1 VTATVTPAPATHE
14 PPARRRAPSVRRR
27 RLVGNLVA
35 TVVASVIGLLFVLP
49 FLWMLSSSLKDLS
62 EIYQFPPRLIPER
75 IQWTNYIDAWN
86 ALPFDIFFANSFIVS
101 VTTTVGVVFTCSLAG
116 YSFARLRY
124 PGRNQIFLA
133 YLATMMI
140 PFPVLMVPLFV
151 IMRNLHLVDTLWSLI
166 LPAIFTPAGTFLMR
180 QFILTLPRELE
191 EAARVDGCGFFGIY
205 WRIVLPLM
213 KPVIATLAIFT
224 FLGSWNEF
232 LWPLI
237 SISSIENKTLPLGLT
252 MFQSQLSGR
261 TPWNQ
266 VMASATFTIIPVLI
280 LFVLGQKYYVK
291 GIVTT
296 GLKG

>member
-1 VTATVTPAPATHE
+1 MTTTLTRSSSRTRSSIR
-14 PPARRRAPSVRRR
+14 RRRAIGDVI
-27 RLVGNLVA
+27 A
-35 TVVASVIGLLFVLP
+35 TITASIIGLLFVIP

-62 EIYQFPPRLIPER
+62 EVYEFPPRLIPR
-75 IQWTNYIDAWN
+75 DIKWSNYIDAWN
-86 ALPFDIFFANSFIVS
+86 ALPFNVFFLNSFIVAIA
-101 VTTTVGVVFTCSLAG
+101 TTAGVVFTCSLAG

-124 PGRNQIFLA
+124 PGRDKIFLA

-140 PFPVLMVPLFV
+140 PFPVLMIPLFV

-166 LPAIFTPAGTFLMR
+166 LPAVFTPAGTFLMR

-237 SISSIENKTLPLGLT
+237 SISSIEHKTLPLGLT

-280 LFVLGQKYYVK
+280 IFVLGQKYYVK
-291 GIVTT
+291 GIITT
-296 GLKG
+296 GIKG

>member
-1 VTATVTPAPATHE
+1 MTTVTTRPPAGAEPAPV
-14 PPARRRAPSVRRR
+14 RRGSMRRR
-27 RLVGNLVA
+27 RRIGDAVA
-35 TVVASVIGLLFVLP
+35 TVAAAVIGLVFLTP

-62 EIYQFPPRLIPER
+62 EIYQFPPSLIPAD
-75 IQWTNYIDAWN
+75 IKWSNYADAWN
-86 ALPFDIFFANSFIVS
+86 ALPFNVFFTNSFIVA
-101 VTTTVGVVFTCSLAG
+101 VATTIGVVLTCSLAG

-124 PGRNQIFLA
+124 PGRDQIFLA

-151 IMRNLHLVDTLWSLI
+151 IMKNLHLVDSLWSLV

-237 SISSIENKTLPLGLT
+237 SISSVENKTLPLGLT

-266 VMASATFTIIPVLI
+266 VMAAATFTIVPVLI

-296 GLKG
+296 GIKG

>member
-1 VTATVTPAPATHE
+1 MTTTLPKPTAQTDSL
-14 PPARRRAPSVRRR
+14 RRHSVRRR
-27 RLVGNLVA
+27 RRVGNVVA
-35 TVVASVIGLLFVLP
+35 TVGASVIGLLFVLP
-49 FLWMLSSSLKDLS
+49 FLWMVSSSLKDLS
-62 EIYQFPPRLIPER
+62 EVYEFPPKLIPREFR
-75 IQWTNYIDAWN
+75 WSNYADAWN
-86 ALPFDIFFANSFIVS
+86 ALPFNIFFLNSFIVAAA
-101 VTTTVGVVFTCSLAG
+101 TTLGVVLTCSLAG

-124 PGRNQIFLA
+124 PGRDKIFLA
-133 YLATMMI
+133 YLATMMV

-151 IMRNLHLVDTLWSLI
+151 IMRNLHLVDTLWSLV

-280 LFVLGQKYYVK
+280 LFVLGQKYYIK

-296 GLKG
+296 GIKG

>member
-1 VTATVTPAPATHE
+1 MATATATSLRSRLQQKR
-14 PPARRRAPSVRRR
+14 ARRKI
-27 RLVGNLVA
+27 GNVA
-35 TVVASVIGLLFVLP
+35 AFLVASVIGLLFFIP
-49 FLWMLSSSLKDLS
+49 FAWMVSTSLKDIS
-62 EIYQFPPRLIPER
+62 EVYAFPPKFLPKVLK
-75 IQWTNYIDAWN
+75 WSNYSDAWH
-86 ALPFDIFFANSFIVS
+86 ALPFNVFFLNSIFVAV
-101 VTTTVGVVFTCSLAG
+101 VTTVGVVLTSSMAG

-124 PGRNQIFLA
+124 PGRDKLFLA
-133 YLATMMI
+133 YLGTLMI

-151 IMRNLHLVDTLWSLI
+151 IMKNLQLVDNLWSLI

-191 EAARVDGCGFFGIY
+191 ESARVDGCGFFGIY

-213 KPVIATLAIFT
+213 KPVLATLAIFT

-237 SISSIENKTLPLGLT
+237 TISSIENKTLPLGLT
-252 MFQSQLSGR
+252 MFQSRVAGR
-261 TPWNQ
+261 TPWDQ

-280 LFVLGQKYYVK
+280 VFILGQKYYVR

-296 GLKG
+296 GIKG

>member
-1 VTATVTPAPATHE
+1 MITNGMTDVRS
-14 PPARRRAPSVRRR
+14 ARPGHRRPLGNTVRRR
-27 RLVGNLVA
+27 IGNLLA
-35 TVVASVIGLLFVLP
+35 TIAASLIGIAFLVP
-49 FLWMLSSSLKDLS
+49 FAWMVSNSLKSLA
-62 EIYQFPPRLIPER
+62 EIYQFPPRFLPAVPL
-75 IQWTNYIDAWN
+75 WSNYVDAWN
-86 ALPFDIFFANSFIVS
+86 ALPFDRFFLNSLIVS
-101 VTTTVGVVFTCSLAG
+101 LATTAGVIITCSLAG

-124 PGRNQIFLA
+124 PGRDKIFLA

-151 IMRNLHLVDTLWSLI
+151 IMKNLQLVDTLWALI

-191 EAARVDGCGFFGIY
+191 EAARVDGCSFFGIY

-213 KPVIATLAIFT
+213 KPVIATLGIFT

-237 SISSIENKTLPLGLT
+237 TINSIDNKTLPLGLT
-252 MFQSQLSGR
+252 MFQSRLSGR
-261 TPWNQ
+261 TPWNE

-280 LFVLGQKYYVK
+280 LFVVGQKYYVK

>member
-1 VTATVTPAPATHE
+1 MTTISRVDAGRH
-14 PPARRRAPSVRRR
+14 PSVRRR
-27 RLVGNLVA
+27 RIVGNIVA
-35 TVVASVIGLLFVLP
+35 TIAASIIGLLFVLP
-49 FLWMLSSSLKDLS
+49 FLWMVSSSLKDLS
-62 EIYQFPPRLIPER
+62 EVYEFPPKLIPREVK
-75 IQWTNYIDAWN
+75 WSNYADAWN
-86 ALPFDIFFANSFIVS
+86 ALPFDIFFFNSFLVS
-101 VTTTVGVVFTCSLAG
+101 IATTLGVLLTCSLAG

-124 PGRNQIFLA
+124 PGRDKIFLA
-133 YLATMMI
+133 YLATMMV

-151 IMRNLHLVDTLWSLI
+151 IMRNLQLVDTLASLI

-296 GLKG
+296 GIKG

>member
-1 VTATVTPAPATHE
+1 MATAAATSLRSKLQQNRT
-14 PPARRRAPSVRRR
+14 RRKI
-27 RLVGNLVA
+27 GNVA
-35 TVVASVIGLLFVLP
+35 AFVVASVIGLLFFIP
-49 FLWMLSSSLKDLS
+49 FAWMVSTSLKDIS
-62 EIYQFPPRLIPER
+62 EVYAFPPKFLP
-75 IQWTNYIDAWN
+75 QALKWSNYTDAWH
-86 ALPFDIFFANSFIVS
+86 ALPFNVFFLNSVFVA
-101 VTTTVGVVFTCSLAG
+101 VVTTVGVVLTSSMAG

-124 PGRNQIFLA
+124 PGRDKLFLA
-133 YLATMMI
+133 YLGTMMI

-151 IMRNLHLVDTLWSLI
+151 IMKNLQLVDNLWSLI

-191 EAARVDGCGFFGIY
+191 ESARVDGCGFFGIY

-213 KPVIATLAIFT
+213 KPVLATLAIFT

-237 SISSIENKTLPLGLT
+237 TISSIENKTLPLGLT
-252 MFQSQLSGR
+252 MFQSRVAGR
-261 TPWNQ
+261 TPWDQ

-280 LFVLGQKYYVK
+280 VFIVGQKYYVR

-296 GLKG
+296 GIKG

>member
-1 VTATVTPAPATHE
+1 VGTIVEPRPAMTRTPLRP
-14 PPARRRAPSVRRR
+14 RSRSMRRR
-27 RLVGNLVA
+27 RLVGDIFAIIGA
-35 TVVASVIGLLFVLP
+35 TIIGVIFATP
-49 FLWMLSSSLKDLS
+49 FLWMVSSSLKDIS
-62 EIYQFPPRLIPER
+62 EIYGFPPKFIPESFK
-75 IQWTNYIDAWN
+75 WSNYVDAWR
-86 ALPFDIFFANSFIVS
+86 ALPFKTFFLNSIIVS
-101 VTTTVGVVFTCSLAG
+101 SLTTFGAVLSCSLAG

-124 PGRNQIFLA
+124 PGRDKIFLA

-151 IMRNLHLVDTLWSLI
+151 IMKNLGLVDTLWSLI

-191 EAARVDGCGFFGIY
+191 EAARVDGCGFFGVY

-237 SISSIENKTLPLGLT
+237 SISSIDHKTLPLGLT
-252 MFQSQLSGR
+252 MFQSRIAGR

-266 VMASATFTIIPVLI
+266 VMASATFTIVPVLV

>member
-1 VTATVTPAPATHE
+1 MATAAATSLRSKLQQNRT
-14 PPARRRAPSVRRR
+14 RRKI
-27 RLVGNLVA
+27 GNVA
-35 TVVASVIGLLFVLP
+35 AFVVASVIGLLFFIP
-49 FLWMLSSSLKDLS
+49 FAWMVSTSLKDIS
-62 EIYQFPPRLIPER
+62 EVYAFPPKFLPKALK
-75 IQWTNYIDAWN
+75 WSNYTDAWH
-86 ALPFDIFFANSFIVS
+86 ALPFNIFFLNSIFVS
-101 VTTTVGVVFTCSLAG
+101 VVTTVGVVLTSSMAG

-124 PGRNQIFLA
+124 PGRDKLFLA
-133 YLATMMI
+133 YLGTLMI

-151 IMRNLHLVDTLWSLI
+151 IMKNLQLVDNLWSLI

-191 EAARVDGCGFFGIY
+191 ESARVDGCGFFGIY

-213 KPVIATLAIFT
+213 KPVLATLAIFT

-237 SISSIENKTLPLGLT
+237 TISSIENKTLPLGLT
-252 MFQSQLSGR
+252 MFQSRVAGR
-261 TPWNQ
+261 TPWDQ

-280 LFVLGQKYYVK
+280 VFILGQKYYVR

-296 GLKG
+296 GIKG

>member
-1 VTATVTPAPATHE
+1 MATAAATSLRSKLQQNRT
-14 PPARRRAPSVRRR
+14 RRKI
-27 RLVGNLVA
+27 GNVA
-35 TVVASVIGLLFVLP
+35 AFVVASVIGLLFFIP
-49 FLWMLSSSLKDLS
+49 FAWMVSTSLKDIS
-62 EIYQFPPRLIPER
+62 EVYAFPPKFLPKALK
-75 IQWTNYIDAWN
+75 WSNYTDAWH
-86 ALPFDIFFANSFIVS
+86 ALPFNIFFLNSIFVS
-101 VTTTVGVVFTCSLAG
+101 VVTTVGVVLTSSMAG

-124 PGRNQIFLA
+124 PGRDKLFLA
-133 YLATMMI
+133 YLGTMMI

-151 IMRNLHLVDTLWSLI
+151 IMKNLQLVDNLWSLI

-191 EAARVDGCGFFGIY
+191 ESARVDGCGFFGIY

-213 KPVIATLAIFT
+213 KPVLATLAIFT

-237 SISSIENKTLPLGLT
+237 TISSIENKTLPLGLT
-252 MFQSQLSGR
+252 MFQSRVAGR
-261 TPWNQ
+261 TPWDQ

-280 LFVLGQKYYVK
+280 VFILGQKYYVR

-296 GLKG
+296 GIKG

>member
-1 VTATVTPAPATHE
+1 MKVRASAPQQ
-14 PPARRRAPSVRRR
+14 RRR
-27 RLVGNLVA
+27 RRRMRRTIGNVIA
-35 TVVASVIGLLFVLP
+35 TIAASIIGAAFFIP
-49 FLWMLSSSLKDLS
+49 FAWMVSSSLKDIS
-62 EIYQFPPRLIPER
+62 EIYSFPPKFWPAEIK
-75 IQWTNYIDAWN
+75 WSNYADAWN
-86 ALPFDIFFANSFIVS
+86 ALPFDRFFLNSAFVAIL
-101 VTTTVGVVFTCSLAG
+101 TTLGVLVTCSLAG

-124 PGRNQIFLA
+124 PGRDKIFLA

-151 IMRNLHLVDTLWSLI
+151 IMKNLGLVDNLWSLI
-166 LPAIFTPAGTFLMR
+166 LPAVFTPAGTFLMR

-213 KPVIATLAIFT
+213 KPVIATLGIFT
-224 FLGSWNEF
+224 FLGSWNDF

-237 SISSIENKTLPLGLT
+237 TISSIEEKTLPLGLT
-252 MFQSQLSGR
+252 MFQSRLSGR
-261 TPWNQ
+261 TPWHQ
-266 VMASATFTIIPVLI
+266 IMAASTFTIIPVLV

-296 GLKG
+296 GIKG

>member
-1 VTATVTPAPATHE
+1 MSKKT
-14 PPARRRAPSVRRR
+14 RRRIGNALATGASTLIGILFFAPF
-27 RLVGNLVA
+27 A
-35 TVVASVIGLLFVLP
+35 
-49 FLWMLSSSLKDLS
+49 WMVSSSFKDIS
-62 EIYQFPPRLIPER
+62 EIYDFPPKFIPQQ
-75 IQWTNYIDAWN
+75 IKWSNYADAWN
-86 ALPFDIFFANSFIVS
+86 ALPFDIFFLNSAIVA
-101 VTTTVGVVFTCSLAG
+101 VATTVGVILTCSLAG

-124 PGRNQIFLA
+124 PGRDKIFLA

-151 IMRNLHLVDTLWSLI
+151 IMKNLQLVDTLWSLI
-166 LPAIFTPAGTFLMR
+166 LPAVFTPAGTFLMR

-237 SISSIENKTLPLGLT
+237 SISSIDQKTLPLGLT
-252 MFQSQLSGR
+252 MFQSRLSGR

-266 VMASATFTIIPVLI
+266 VMASATFTIIPVLV
-280 LFVLGQKYYVK
+280 LFILGQKYYVK

-296 GLKG
+296 GIKG

>member
-1 VTATVTPAPATHE
+1 
-14 PPARRRAPSVRRR
+14 
-27 RLVGNLVA
+27 
-35 TVVASVIGLLFVLP
+35 
-49 FLWMLSSSLKDLS
+49 
-62 EIYQFPPRLIPER
+62 
-75 IQWTNYIDAWN
+75 
-86 ALPFDIFFANSFIVS
+86 
-101 VTTTVGVVFTCSLAG
+101 
-116 YSFARLRY
+116 
-124 PGRNQIFLA
+124 
-133 YLATMMI
+133 MMV

-151 IMRNLHLVDTLWSLI
+151 IMRNLNLVDTLWSLI

-237 SISSIENKTLPLGLT
+237 SISSIEHKTLPLGLT

-296 GLKG
+296 GIKG

>member
-1 VTATVTPAPATHE
+1 MTGVISPPAAAEAEPAPA
-14 PPARRRAPSVRRR
+14 RRGSMKRRR
-27 RLVGNLVA
+27 RIGNLVA
-35 TVVASVIGLLFVLP
+35 TLAAAVIGLMFLTP
-49 FLWMLSSSLKDLS
+49 FLWMLSSSLKDIS
-62 EIYQFPPRLIPER
+62 EIYQFPPRLIPTD
-75 IQWTNYIDAWN
+75 IKWSNYPDAWR
-86 ALPFDIFFANSFIVS
+86 ALPFDVFFLNSFIVAIA
-101 VTTTVGVVFTCSLAG
+101 TTIGVVLTCSLAG

-124 PGRNQIFLA
+124 PGRDQIFLA

-151 IMRNLHLVDTLWSLI
+151 IMKNLHLVDSLWSLI

-266 VMASATFTIIPVLI
+266 VMAAATFTIVPVLI

-296 GLKG
+296 GIKG

>member
-1 VTATVTPAPATHE
+1 MTNTLTTPAAKTDTS
-14 PPARRRAPSVRRR
+14 RRHSVRRR
-27 RLVGNLVA
+27 RQVGNVLA
-35 TVVASVIGLLFVLP
+35 TVGASAIGLLFVVP

-62 EIYQFPPRLIPER
+62 EVYEFPPKLIPKALK
-75 IQWTNYIDAWN
+75 WSNYADAWN
-86 ALPFDIFFANSFIVS
+86 ALPFDIFFLNSFLVAAG
-101 VTTTVGVVFTCSLAG
+101 TTLGVVLTCSLAG

-124 PGRNQIFLA
+124 PGRDKIFLA
-133 YLATMMI
+133 YLATMMV

-151 IMRNLHLVDTLWSLI
+151 IMRNLHLVDTLWSLV

-237 SISSIENKTLPLGLT
+237 SISSIEHKTLPLGLT

-296 GLKG
+296 GIKG

>member
-1 VTATVTPAPATHE
+1 MATVVTATFRQRM
-14 PPARRRAPSVRRR
+14 RRTRNQR
-27 RLVGNLVA
+27 RLGDVLAIVA
-35 TVVASVIGLLFVLP
+35 ASAIGVLFFTP
-49 FLWMLSSSLKDLS
+49 FAWMVSTSLKDLS
-62 EIYQFPPRLIPER
+62 EVYAFPPKFLPAK
-75 IQWTNYIDAWN
+75 IQLSNYVDAWN
-86 ALPFDIFFANSFIVS
+86 ALPFDVFFANSLFVAL
-101 VTTTVGVVFTCSLAG
+101 VTTAGVILTCSLAG

-124 PGRNQIFLA
+124 PGRDKIFLA
-133 YLATMMI
+133 YLGTLMI

-151 IMRNLHLVDTLWSLI
+151 IMKNLHLVDNLWSLI

-213 KPVIATLAIFT
+213 KPVIATLGIFT

-237 SISSIENKTLPLGLT
+237 TISSIDNKTLPLGLT
-252 MFQSQLSGR
+252 MFQSRLAGR
-261 TPWNQ
+261 TPWDQ
-266 VMASATFTIIPVLI
+266 IMASATFSIFPVLV
-280 LFVLGQKYYVK
+280 LFILGQKYYVK

-296 GLKG
+296 GIKG